1 MLGDQ
6 DTIPSGQDK
15 TSLVFSTPNRAGAAG
30 TLLTP
35 FAEAGISM
43 TKFESRPSKT
53 GLWEYVFFIDIEGHQ
68 NQANLQQVLQQFA
81 ERNVFVKVI
90 GSYPLAVI

>member
-1 MLGDQ
+1 
-6 DTIPSGQDK
+6 
-15 TSLVFSTPNRAGAAG
+15 
-30 TLLTP
+30 
-35 FAEAGISM
+35 M